1 MQHFIYL
8 KGADEFTV
16 SLPDADT
23 EVMRGVRWGEPC
35 ALFTPAYWYTQ
46 YVMRDISQ
54 SPIRH
59 RIGQTVAEE
68 LAACLL
74 GGHGVPAEVGN
85 AAFERLKQEGLIQEL
100 CDDSAAL
107 ENALYKPLQI
117 GNRRIRYRFWKQK
130 AQYLA
135 AAFHHLRVAELPLEN
150 AVELRNRLMTFPGIG
165 PKTASWIVRN
175 WMNSDAVAI
184 LDIHIVRAGVL
195 MNLYRPGEQVER
207 HYLQMEEKFVTLA
220 NKLSVP
226 TSDLD
231 ALIWSMMRTTPRLV
245 ARLLAD
251 LRLRVPTPLSKQSQ
265 SRCKQLKWQIRN

>member
-23 EVMRGVRWGEPC
+23 EVMRGVHWGEPC

-107 ENALYKPLQI
+107 EDALYEPLQI
-117 GNRRIRYRFWKQK
+117 GNRRIRY
-130 AQYLA
+130 
-135 AAFHHLRVAELPLEN
+135 
-150 AVELRNRLMTFPGIG
+150 PGSDRSETVHA
-165 PKTASWIVRN
+165 PASFQTCRW
-175 WMNSDAVAI
+175 
-184 LDIHIVRAGVL
+184 
-195 MNLYRPGEQVER
+195 NL
-207 HYLQMEEKFVTLA
+207 
-220 NKLSVP
+220 
-226 TSDLD
+226 
-231 ALIWSMMRTTPRLV
+231 
-245 ARLLAD
+245 
-251 LRLRVPTPLSKQSQ
+251 
-265 SRCKQLKWQIRN
+265 